1 MPLAAIG
8 APCYVHLMSTYIEL
22 QIALRRAR
30 LLELDRDRLTIE
42 AELRAYEDALQHLSA
57 AGTAETSAQAQATH
71 AELHSGSFQMTR
83 GWLDT
88 LRTLDVRGRSFRAQ
102 DMIVAG
108 ASAGFEIKTLNARS
122 QLFQYQKKGVVK
134 RVATGKYTL
143 TQKGRDMLQKK
154 VSSAGSGQENGG
166 SEASAQGTS

>member
-1 MPLAAIG
+1 M
-8 APCYVHLMSTYIEL
+8 
-22 QIALRRAR
+22 
-30 LLELDRDRLTIE
+30 
-42 AELRAYEDALQHLSA
+42 
-57 AGTAETSAQAQATH
+57 
-71 AELHSGSFQMTR
+71 
-83 GWLDT
+83 
-88 LRTLDVRGRSFRAQ
+88 
-102 DMIVAG
+102 AG